1 MKNWKLFQIK
11 ETFLKFYKKLVEKK
25 SHMKNIADDIL
36 KTSLEILI
44 FQSFP
49 FRSQRQWINKSWQ
62 LESLTDMDDWS
73 VDDEIYEYY
82 EKVWEIYTVNRFA
95 TKYKKN
101 CVSIIKNIG
110 VLILNAQMLLMQ
122 AGRRSI
128 IGLFLPQI

>member
-1 MKNWKLFQIK
+1 
-11 ETFLKFYKKLVEKK
+11 
-25 SHMKNIADDIL
+25 
-36 KTSLEILI
+36 
-44 FQSFP
+44 
-49 FRSQRQWINKSWQ
+49 
-62 LESLTDMDDWS
+62 MDDWS

-128 IGLFLPQI
+128 IGWFLPQNLMSKVIRSYVSFKYFPYSQ